1 MSAGV
6 AAGVAAGEEDGNL
19 SDWSSDGEENVE
31 VKDLFSS
38 KVFSSVSE
46 LISHTKAAHNFDIA
60 EIVGSFGA
68 EDEITII
75 LLINFIRSTVASCEG
90 QVNPLFIE
98 QLKETIMKK
107 EFLNKEEYMI
117 PYLQDDNLLFLLGE
131 TLLRFD
137 ENEEDTKGDN
147 EEDWDTT
154 KSKFAFF
161 SQVSGKDSDLK
172 QADSAKVEEMR
183 AALDQ
188 DGGGDE
194 EPSDYY
200 FGGYSHIGIHETM
213 LRDAARTNAY
223 ADALLKN
230 ADFVKGKVVLDVGC
244 GTGILCLLAAKAGAK
259 KVIGVDMSSIIERS
273 RKVVKKN
280 GYEDVIT
287 LVRGK
292 LEEVTLPVECGEVD
306 IIVSEWMGY
315 GLYFENMLPA
325 VMYAKE
331 KYLKKGDS
339 SSPSS
344 SDEHRGG
351 IVMPSDA
358 ILFIEAVTAETHND
372 DRVSWW
378 GDVYGFD
385 MTEMTELFTAEAQ
398 VEVTREQDI
407 VSDRAR
413 MHSLDIGSAVDE
425 DLDFSAPFAM
435 VDIVEYVVDDGCM
448 HACRCM

>member
-1 MSAGV
+1 M
-6 AAGVAAGEEDGNL
+6 
-19 SDWSSDGEENVE
+19 
-31 VKDLFSS
+31 KDLFSAE
-38 KVFSSVSE
+38 VFSSVPE
-46 LISHTKAAHNFDIA
+46 LISRTKAIYNFDIA
-60 EIVGSFGA
+60 EIVSSFGA

-75 LLINFIRSTVASCEG
+75 LLINFIRSSVASCEG

-98 QLKETIMKK
+98 QLKETILKK

-117 PYLQDDNLLFLLGE
+117 PFMQDDNLLFLLGE
-131 TLLRFD
+131 TLLKFD
-137 ENEEDTKGDN
+137 ENEEDAKGDN

-172 QADSAKVEEMR
+172 PADSAKLEEMR

-188 DGGGDE
+188 EGDAE

-200 FGGYSHIGIHETM
+200 FGGYSHIGIHEIM

-273 RKVVKKN
+273 KKVVKKN

-292 LEEVTLPVECGEVD
+292 LEEVTLPVEFGEVD

-339 SSPSS
+339 AETS
-344 SDEHRGG
+344 G

-358 ILFIEAVTAETHND
+358 ILFIEAVTADTHND

-398 VEVTREQDI
+398 VDITRQQDI

-413 MHSLDIGSAVDE
+413 MHSLDIGKAVDA
-425 DLDFSAPFAM
+425 DLDFKAPFYM
-435 VDIVEYVVDDGCM
+435 VSE
-448 HACRCM
+448 

>member
-1 MSAGV
+1 MASGNI
-6 AAGVAAGEEDGNL
+6 GEEDGNL
-19 SDWSSDGEENVE
+19 SDWVSDGEENVS

-38 KVFSSVSE
+38 KVFATVSE
-46 LISHTKAAHNFDIA
+46 LIAHSKETYNFDIA
-60 EIVGSFGA
+60 EIVRGFGA
-68 EDEITII
+68 DDDIAII
-75 LLINFIRSTVASCEG
+75 LFVNFVRSNVASCEG
-90 QVNPLFIE
+90 TVNPVFVE
-98 QLKETIMKK
+98 QLKEQIEKK
-107 EFLNKEEYMI
+107 EFLNDEKFMI
-117 PYLQDDNLLFLLGE
+117 PCLQEDNLLFLLGE
-131 TLLRFD
+131 TLLNYD
-137 ENEEDTKGDN
+137 ENEEDKKGDGD
-147 EEDWDTT
+147 EDWDAT

-161 SQVSGKDSDLK
+161 GQVSGKDSDLK
-172 QADSAKVEEMR
+172 KDSTEVEEMR
-183 AALDQ
+183 AALDKE
-188 DGGGDE
+188 GDVE

-200 FGGYSHIGIHETM
+200 FGGYSHISIHETM

-230 ADFVKGKVVLDVGC
+230 SDFVKGKVVLDVGC

-273 RKVVKKN
+273 KKVVKKN

-292 LEEVTLPVECGEVD
+292 LEDVTLPVEYGEVD

-331 KYLKKGDS
+331 KYLKKGDTAA
-339 SSPSS
+339 
-344 SDEHRGG
+344 DTG

-358 ILFIEAVTAETHND
+358 ILFIEAVTADTHSD

-398 VEVTREQDI
+398 VEISSPESVI
-407 VSDRAR
+407 SDRAR
-413 MHSLDIGSAVDE
+413 MHSLDIGTAVDE
-425 DLDFSAPFAM
+425 DLDFTAPFTM
-435 VDIVEYVVDDGCM
+435 VRYLIQDYIMIFRIVC
-448 HACRCM
+448 

>member
-1 MSAGV
+1 MSSAVGDD
-6 AAGVAAGEEDGNL
+6 DGNL
-19 SDWSSDGEENVE
+19 SDWVSDGEENVT

-38 KVFSSVSE
+38 KVFSSVNE
-46 LISHTKAAHNFDIA
+46 LISQTKAVHNFDIA
-60 EIVGSFGA
+60 DIVQSFGT

-75 LLINFIRSTVASCEG
+75 LLINFIRSSVASCDGE
-90 QVNPLFIE
+90 VNPLFIE
-98 QLKETIMKK
+98 QLKVNIMKK
-107 EFLNKEEYMI
+107 EFLHKEEYMI

-131 TLLRFD
+131 TLLNFD
-137 ENEEDTKGDN
+137 ENEEDEKG
-147 EEDWDTT
+147 ESVEDWDST
-154 KSKFAFF
+154 KTKFAFF
-161 SQVSGKDSDLK
+161 SQVSGKDSDI
-172 QADSAKVEEMR
+172 QQDSAKVEDMR
-183 AALDQ
+183 AALEKE
-188 DGGGDE
+188 GDME
-194 EPSDYY
+194 EPTDYY

-230 ADFVKGKVVLDVGC
+230 ADFIKGKVVLDVGC

-273 RKVVKKN
+273 KKVVKKN

-292 LEEVTLPVECGEVD
+292 LEEVTLPVELGEVD

-331 KYLKKGDS
+331 KYLKKGTGG
-339 SSPSS
+339 
-344 SDEHRGG
+344 EQQG

-358 ILFIEAVTAETHND
+358 ILFIEAVTAENHD
-372 DRVSWW
+372 ADRVSWW

-385 MTEMTELFTAEAQ
+385 MTEMTDLFTAEAQ
-398 VEVTREQDI
+398 VCTCHSRLLHSSMNKQTTNTQTTKNRQQHTLCDAPLHNNHSSLYLI
-407 VSDRAR
+407 YTLSAGGSDVSGE
-413 MHSLDIGSAVDE
+413 H
-425 DLDFSAPFAM
+425 
-435 VDIVEYVVDDGCM
+435 YQ
-448 HACRCM
+448 